1 MSAARGMLGLALV
14 ALVASSSSASTD
26 LRLGVGVGAVGFDS
40 SLRGFHWETDPRPA
54 PEAEL
59 TLARGRWETGFR
71 VRTTST
77 EQAFGFAATPQ
88 AARIRWTSAEILT
101 RVRIAQW
108 GPLELSPALGVGRVD
123 LRYDPDYVSI
133 TLSPAEGYASRGE
146 ARVRLA
152 PIDEWLATGSLQT
165 RLNLAPSLALAIAAE
180 RSLFRLDTAERSD
193 DGVVEDR
200 RTFGAWSLRAQFV
213 ARFSLA
219 R

>member
-1 MSAARGMLGLALV
+1 MSSARDMLGLALV
-14 ALVASSSSASTD
+14 ALLASSSLASTD

-40 SLRGFHWETDPRPA
+40 SLRGFNWETAPRPA
-54 PEAEL
+54 PEVEIS
-59 TLARGRWETGFR
+59 LARGRWETGLR

-88 AARIRWTSAEILT
+88 AANVRWTSAEILT
-101 RVRIAQW
+101 RVRIAKW

-123 LRYDPDYVSI
+123 LRYDPEHVAI
-133 TLSPAEGYASRGE
+133 NLSPAEGYASRGDT
-146 ARVRLA
+146 RVRLA
-152 PIDEWLATGSLQT
+152 PIGEWLATGSLQT
-165 RLNLAPSLALAIAAE
+165 RLNLAPSLALAFAAE
-180 RSLFRLDTAERSD
+180 RSLFRLDTAESSD
-193 DGVVEDR
+193 GGVLEDR